1 MLNIIFYLLTSVLG
15 YIPMLILILFL
26 TPWISTALLA
36 IVILIG
42 IFTNSLFT
50 MKSLKFRF
58 FIECIL
64 FLSCIL
70 YSIINLF
77 FAVKAG
83 IVKTALT
90 SLKDICAIIILIPIY
105 FYLENSIYKEIKNE
119 ENQKIDENNK

>member
-1 MLNIIFYLLTSVLG
+1 
-15 YIPMLILILFL
+15 MLILILFL

-64 FLSCIL
+64 FLSYIL
-70 YSIINLF
+70 YSLINLF

-83 IVKTALT
+83 IVETALT
-90 SLKDICAIIILIPIY
+90 SLKDICSIIILIPIN
-105 FYLENSIYKEIKNE
+105 FYLEHSIYKEIKNE
-119 ENQKIDENNK
+119 EKQKIDENNK